1 MFNKKS
7 PEQTKDEIGLI
18 DALGLMFNV
27 RKEIRELAAEMD
39 EKNGLSATY
48 QHKEGLHIMD
58 QMIKHNS
65 TLFKSIFA
73 ERAKKTDLDVRKVVT
88 LAKYENLIAYYN
100 ALRCICEREYD
111 TFMNTTLWND
121 IIKPLTKREHSQF
134 GIVAITRAA
143 MVDVNKETWKAYL
156 ARRDKIMHIDECRVK
171 NREEQLQYSL
181 LKKQASA
188 RDQMKEVI
196 TEEWADKW
204 AKAGITEEDLKQ
216 FALMKGID
224 PDDKVTSGHQKDQ
237 NMEDGK

>member
-7 PEQTKDEIGLI
+7 ADQTKDEIDLI

-121 IIKPLTKREHSQF
+121 IIKPLTK
-134 GIVAITRAA
+134 
-143 MVDVNKETWKAYL
+143 
-156 ARRDKIMHIDECRVK
+156 
-171 NREEQLQYSL
+171 
-181 LKKQASA
+181 
-188 RDQMKEVI
+188 
-196 TEEWADKW
+196 
-204 AKAGITEEDLKQ
+204 
-216 FALMKGID
+216 
-224 PDDKVTSGHQKDQ
+224 
-237 NMEDGK
+237 